1 MRISDWSSDV
11 CSSDLLSV
19 LAGSIFCVPDFSSAQ
34 QTGTIT
40 GTVLD
45 GSDEPVDFA
54 SATLLA
60 LPDSSFVAGAQ
71 TESGG
76 KFTLGNI
83 LPGRYAIRVSFV
95 GYTEEI
101 VGNIRVKAGETTAL
115 GSIVIHLVA
124 ENLDVITVE

>member
-95 GYTEEI
+95 GYTEIGRASLRE
-101 VGNIRVKAGETTAL
+101 RVCRY
-115 GSIVIHLVA
+115 V
-124 ENLDVITVE
+124 